1 MQILSTNNNCEFQKI
16 KGKYMA
22 VRDIKHTTETRSRII
37 FERTMALYQ
46 SSTATNVSQA
56 IFRQLTERDYGVD
69 GQVEL
74 FSQNAPTGRIAYI
87 QLKGTSKSIE
97 KLKRSDEVSCSGISK
112 SNIAYCQQRNVPVML
127 VYVSVYDEDFYFI
140 DLQSVYKTA
149 LKTIGDNASGTVRI
163 PIINHSSRID
173 KFFEIINH
181 YYDDKPSEIINDTEY
196 KERLVIKN
204 EVEEIDEEGKNHGY
218 IVGQYDNPSNGEH
231 KIVNVTGELLA
242 QGIWENDRLEKGI
255 EFDYLIEVTSGKLI
269 FKPDCPDDP
278 YDASDDF
285 SYGKMEQYGF
295 DALSP
300 LSFSKVYIEHE
311 GVDKYYVV
319 DMKVD
324 GDTEQMVNI
333 RTLEQF
339 LLSKNPKLLAEIKS
353 MIEEEDE

>member
-1 MQILSTNNNCEFQKI
+1 MLT
-16 KGKYMA
+16 
-22 VRDIKHTTETRSRII
+22 
-37 FERTMALYQ
+37 
-46 SSTATNVSQA
+46 
-56 IFRQLTERDYGVD
+56 TERDYGVD

-87 QLKGTSKSIE
+87 QLKGTSKSIQ

-181 YYDDKPSEIINDTEY
+181 YYDDMAGEIINDSYYIEHP
-196 KERLVIKN
+196 VI
-204 EVEEIDEEGKNHGY
+204 EVELEKIKEDGKNYGY
-218 IVGQYDNPSNGEH
+218 VVGQYDSPSDGEH
-231 KIVNVTGELLA
+231 MIVNVTGEVLA
-242 QGIWENDRLEKGI
+242 QGTWKNDKLEKGI
-255 EFDYLIEVTSGKLI
+255 EFDYLITVTTGQLI
-269 FKPDCPDDP
+269 SKPDCPEEP
-278 YDASDDF
+278 YDASVDF
-285 SYGKMEQYGF
+285 SYEKVEQYGF
-295 DALSP
+295 DALTP
-300 LSFSKVYIEHE
+300 FGFSRVYIEHE
-311 GVDKYYVV
+311 RLEKYYVV
-319 DMKVD
+319 DMMVD

-339 LLSKNPKLLAEIKS
+339 LLSKNPKLLADIKS
-353 MIEEEDE
+353 MIEEDGE